1 MAKKDISL
9 STEELSKLQTLQ
21 GEYNQL
27 KMQLGDTLLQ
37 QSMLMTKIEEVREN
51 FKNEEVPLMEKYG
64 KNATINLETGEVTE
78 KPKESE
84 SKLEI
89 TK

>member
-9 STEELSKLQTLQ
+9 STEELTKLQTLQ

-37 QSMLMTKIEEVREN
+37 QSLLMTKIEEVREN
-51 FKNEEVPLMEKYG
+51 FKNEEGPLMEKYG

-84 SKLEI
+84 SNL
-89 TK
+89 